1 MPEENMQPL
10 NRDVLVDK
18 LCERLAVETA
28 GVALYQA
35 LIAKLGDAEIAPR
48 LQHFMHE
55 EAKHRDL
62 LAAYLDKMGVRERG
76 TPSAQL
82 ARLEGQAYL
91 TLAGEATTPSQLL
104 HILFTVELMDENAW
118 EMLIDLGH
126 DLDDEEM
133 VRTFAQ
139 ALKEE
144 KEHLRG
150 VRGMLA
156 QLTRQMMMQPATNQ
170 APENR

>member
-1 MPEENMQPL
+1 MAAL

-28 GVALYQA
+28 AVTLYQA
-35 LIAKLGDAEIAPR
+35 LLAKIDVEEIAAR
-48 LQHFMHE
+48 LTHFMHA
-55 EAKHRDL
+55 EAQHRDL
-62 LAAYLDKMGVRERG
+62 LAGYLDKMGVRERD

-82 ARLEGQAYL
+82 AQLEGEAYL
-91 TLAGEATTPSQLL
+91 KLAAEASTPAQLL

-118 EMLIDLGH
+118 EMLIDLGQ
-126 DLDDEEM
+126 DLDDQEL

-139 ALKEE
+139 ALKDE

-156 QLTRQMMMQPATNQ
+156 QLTRQMIMQPATNE
-170 APENR
+170 APENQ